1 MSEPGTIIGAKVQ
14 NLMENEVLVIKAKT
28 YVLAAGAVLTPQI
41 LFNSGIR
48 PPVLG
53 QYLCEQPMTFC
64 QIVLLQSIVDDI
76 EKRVK
81 RMKLALN
88 HDNPIPIPIDDPPPQ
103 VCNLHAC
110 VNVNVCID
118 VMYVYVHIHKLN

>member
-1 MSEPGTIIGAKVQ
+1 MSEPGTIIGAEVQ
-14 NLMENEVLVIKAKT
+14 NLMENEVLVINAKT

-88 HDNPIPIPIDDPPPQ
+88 PDDPIPIPIDDPPPQ

-110 VNVNVCID
+110 VICQCLYRCD
-118 VMYVYVHIHKLN
+118 VRICTYS